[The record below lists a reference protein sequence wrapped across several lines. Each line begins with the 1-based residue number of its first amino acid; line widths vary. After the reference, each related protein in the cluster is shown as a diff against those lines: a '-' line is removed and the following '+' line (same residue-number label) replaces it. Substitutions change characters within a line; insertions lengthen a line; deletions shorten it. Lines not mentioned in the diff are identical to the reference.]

1 MNREETQWLH
11 ALYHTYAQTL
21 YRLARARLGD
31 PHGAQDLVQSVFLA
45 AAQKA
50 DALRAHEN
58 PLGWLLR
65 ALNYELS
72 HAFARDAR
80 RKARETP
87 LDNLPPGQAQSPP
100 PSLGLERG
108 WQQLTRAR
116 RRQTWGRPRQWIAA
130 AGVALAVALP
140 AGHLLAEAPA
150 EAPAAAWSL
159 ADYAPLYRFLGTHTL
174 VAFDPLPR
182 AELPNQGVLFQ
193 EPARLPTDA
202 QIQDGPYRPQE
213 PEDGIT
219 EFYVEPPPENP

>member
-11 ALYHTYAQTL
+11 ALYHTYAETL

-50 DALRAHEN
+50 GA
-58 PLGWLLR
+58 LR

-100 PSLGLERG
+100 PSLGLAEVLPA
-108 WQQLTRAR
+108 QLNPRDREILLLYYQEGLSYQEIAQRLGIPLSTCGTRLSRAR
-116 RRQTWGRPRQWIAA
+116 QHCRVYLTEPDQTK
-130 AGVALAVALP
+130 
-140 AGHLLAEAPA
+140 
-150 EAPAAAWSL
+150 
-159 ADYAPLYRFLGTHTL
+159 
-174 VAFDPLPR
+174 
-182 AELPNQGVLFQ
+182 
-193 EPARLPTDA
+193 
-202 QIQDGPYRPQE
+202 
-213 PEDGIT
+213 
-219 EFYVEPPPENP
+219 